1 MFAFKAVR
9 RAAKNGRVGV
19 NADAVAIRLE
29 AAMIVNM
36 MTLLKLYIVLVV
48 SKNIEREVSQRDL
61 REC

>member
-1 MFAFKAVR
+1 VR